1 MNLEKNA
8 TGRVRWH
15 GLMAMLAVIAVVSMA
30 VVAVGLDESDGS
42 TYGSEPE
49 PYGYV
54 NIIPSEVSDNSTFY
68 IVKGGT
74 LWIGFDLDESDFV
87 ESELIGAG
95 LSFDAEKGEA
105 TGTITNSCILNVDGK
120 RLNIVAVSPAY
131 GTDVSD
137 YPTYQASYR
146 EDYELDM
153 VRHVG
158 DSINERFEITFK
170 NNYDYSIST
179 DQEYEFNQAGIS
191 FDVDSESNGWTST
204 YYLTVTGTVREIMS
218 FDYRVSL
225 IQMDVESHY
234 IHYVYLTGHVE
245 FYYTIT
251 FDPGAGTCSVSTM
264 NYSSTKDN
272 LELPGAT
279 PAQNGYHF
287 EGWYTDPSGGER
299 VGGTGDN
306 PFNVVP
312 PNGDFILYA
321 HYAEDTNPVVSID
334 ITGSASIGVGEST
347 TLNALATLLHPN
359 EDGNRHVVWDLIDGE
374 GVVSWGAETNLETGG
389 RITVTGLSVGTATFR
404 AMAADGSTDSNGD
417 RISDYFTI
425 SVSESSSVERNN
437 FTLIYRPTLNA
448 SEVSHMP
455 DTFSVTNSTQ
465 SYYETQVAM
474 LVPTHP
480 ENDFVGWSYSSS
492 ASKVD
497 LEPGDPISLSPGT
510 TYLYAVWKPIE
521 TMWTLSF
528 DPNGGTGGPPQIS
541 EYETGQSH
549 TFRIPGAQYNP
560 NPPDASKEFGGWS
573 REPNSGIVAAYPG
586 GSLFT
591 DKQDTILYAIWND
604 VSESNKFTLHFDA
617 NRGEGVPDD
626 ITNYSQDSTYPADI
640 PNTKP
645 SRPGYEFRGWALTPY
660 WSEGDDYYPAGGSI
674 IIYPGTTTLYAIWS
688 QTNFT
693 ITFNA
698 NNGTGGPETVV
709 ASGTGEAQ
717 VMIPTGPDPTR
728 DGYTFMGWSTDPNG
742 PVDPDYA
749 KGRLVTI
756 SENIT
761 LYAVWSQNSQPGG
774 DDDDPEGIDYE
785 FHFIVGEGVENA
797 PEPLDVTVKGD
808 ENGVSFQFP
817 ETIPTSEGLTFLGW
831 SNRENSE
838 SVVWYAG
845 ETYTFTSA
853 DRVNY
858 FYPVWE
864 TGVDTWSLS
873 FHPNGG
879 IGGPATIYK
888 TSEGDSCEFM
898 IPTEPRPS
906 RSGYTFLGWDRD
918 PSVNR
923 PSIPVADTETP
934 YTVELENT
942 EDKNAVLY
950 AIWAE
955 GNEDTFTLSFDA
967 NGGSDVPASLSGQ
980 DVGSHKFT
988 IPLQYPNRSGYIFAG
1003 WSDSSTGGIVAYVGG
1018 TYVAS
1023 SQDVT
1028 LYAVW
1033 VADDG
1038 TSKNFTV
1045 FYQPF
1050 EGADPVTKL
1059 VASNGNS
1066 AVHTLMTEDDE
1077 DFVSR
1082 VGYKFVGWS
1091 ETEGGKVIDGGSYST
1106 EAMNVVLYA
1115 VWSSTSATFPEA
1127 TFDYTI
1133 DGLTVSFD
1141 ASMAPN
1147 ALTWYW
1153 DLGDGTKVGLKS
1165 FEHTFPGAGT
1175 YLVSLTVTNG
1185 GQQDVKKAYITVEDS
1200 GISIWI
1206 YVAIIAIVAIM
1217 AVAVLHYKGVI

>member
-15 GLMAMLAVIAVVSMA
+15 GLMAILAVIAVVSMA

-74 LWIGFDLDESDFV
+74 LWIGFDLDESDFI

-105 TGTITNSCILNVDGK
+105 TGTITNSCTLNVDGK

-131 GTDVSD
+131 GTDVSN

-158 DSINERFEITFK
+158 DSVNERFEITFK
-170 NNYDYSIST
+170 NNYDYTIST

-251 FDPGAGTCSVSTM
+251 FHPDGGTLQSV
-264 NYSSTKDN
+264 NGQPIPDRYYSLDQSI
-272 LELPGAT
+272 ELPDLIASEGR
-279 PAQNGYHF
+279 QF
-287 EGWYTDPSGGER
+287 DGWYTDLSGGAF
-299 VGGTGDN
+299 VGDAGDH
-306 PFNVVP
+306 PFDIYT
-312 PNGDFILYA
+312 PNGDLDLYP
-321 HYAEDTNPVVSID
+321 HYSELVNPVVD
-334 ITGSASIGVGEST
+334 ITISGSSNIGVGEQT
-347 TLNALATLLHPN
+347 TLRAESKLLHN
-359 EDGNRHVVWDLIDGE
+359 DEEGNRRVVWDIISGE
-374 GVVSWGAETNLETGG
+374 QYVRIGVPVDTETGG
-389 RITVTGLSVGTATFR
+389 TITVTGQAVGTAVIR
-404 AMAADGSTDSNGD
+404 AMADAGVSGD
-417 RISDYFTI
+417 QRVQDTFTI
-425 SVSESSSVERNN
+425 SVTESSSVEMNS
-437 FTLIYRPTLNA
+437 FTLIYDPVNDNVTG
-448 SEVSHMP
+448 MP
-455 DTFSVTNSTQ
+455 PSFSDRSTEP
-465 SYYETQVAM
+465 YYVTQVAAM
-474 LVPTHP
+474 EPKSDGYTFL
-480 ENDFVGWSYSSS
+480 GWSYYSSTPH
-492 ASKVD
+492 VD
-497 LEPGDPISLSPGT
+497 LQPGDQISLPPGT
-510 TYLYAVWKPIE
+510 TYLYAVWEKIE

-549 TFRIPGAQYNP
+549 IFRVPGAQYNP
-560 NPPDASKEFGGWS
+560 DPPDASKEFGGWS
-573 REPNSGIVAAYPG
+573 EKPNSSIVAVYPG
-586 GSLFT
+586 GTFYT
-591 DKQDTILYAIWND
+591 TTQNTILYAIWND
-604 VSESNKFTLHFDA
+604 VSEQNVFILHYDA
-617 NRGEGVPDD
+617 NRGTGAPSDSQPE
-626 ITNYSQDSTYPADI
+626 YSNENTKILTIS
-640 PNTKP
+640 PNTP
-645 SRPGYEFRGWALTPY
+645 TRPGYTFMGWSLNPY
-660 WSEGDDYYPAGGSI
+660 WNEGDDYYPSNGSI
-674 IIYPGTTTLYAIWS
+674 LVYPGTTTLYAIWS

-698 NNGTGGPETVV
+698 NNGTGGPDVVV
-709 ASGTGEAQ
+709 ASGSGAAQ

-728 DGYTFMGWSTDPNG
+728 DGYTFLGWSTDPNG
-742 PVDPDYA
+742 PVDSNYA
-749 KGRLVTI
+749 KGKIVTI
-756 SENIT
+756 DQNII
-761 LYAVWSQNSQPGG
+761 LYAVWSKDSQSGG
-774 DDDDPEGIDYE
+774 DDEEPEEIDYE

-797 PEPLDVTVKGD
+797 PEDVTVKGD
-808 ENGVSFQFP
+808 ENGVNFQ
-817 ETIPTSEGLTFLGW
+817 IPDNILKLEGLTFLGW
-831 SNRENSE
+831 SNVENSD
-838 SVVWYAG
+838 SAAWFAG
-845 ETYTFTSA
+845 KTYSFTY
-853 DRVNY
+853 RVNY

-864 TGVDTWSLS
+864 KGVDTWSLS

-879 IGGPATIYK
+879 IGAPPTQYATVEDETHEFTIPA
-888 TSEGDSCEFM
+888 
-898 IPTEPRPS
+898 EPRPTK
-906 RSGYTFLGWDRD
+906 SGCTFLGWDED
-918 PSVNR
+918 PDVNR
-923 PSIPVADTETP
+923 PSIPVTDSDRP
-934 YTVELENT
+934 YTAT
-942 EDKNAVLY
+942 KQDTILY

-955 GNEDTFTLSFDA
+955 GNEDSFTLSFDA
-967 NGGSDVPASLSGQ
+967 NGGSDAPASISGQ
-980 DVGSHKFT
+980 DVGSHRFT
-988 IPLQYPNRSGYIFAG
+988 IPLQYPNMDGQIFAG
-1003 WSDSSTGGIVAYVGG
+1003 WSDSPTGGIVAYVGG

-1050 EGADPVTKL
+1050 EGADPVTKP

-1091 ETEGGKVIDGGSYST
+1091 ETEGGKVIEGGSYST

-1127 TFDYTI
+1127 TFEYTV

-1185 GQQDVKKAYITVEDS
+1185 GQQDVKRVYITVEDS
-1200 GISIWI
+1200 GPSIWI